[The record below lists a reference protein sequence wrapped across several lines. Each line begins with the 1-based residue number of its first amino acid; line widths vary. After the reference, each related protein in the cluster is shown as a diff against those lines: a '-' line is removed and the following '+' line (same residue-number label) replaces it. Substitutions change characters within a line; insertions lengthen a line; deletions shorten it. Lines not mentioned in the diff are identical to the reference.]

1 MKCDALKMSFIA
13 FVLSSVFAAPVS
25 AAELALQLETSLR
38 TDSNPFKFY
47 DNPPLGNPNPGP
59 VQQDLRA
66 GDSVTAA
73 SLLAGVLIPLA
84 SDQTRLILTGSLG
97 TERYKDYSQLNHR
110 EGGGDATLD
119 VSVADNL
126 LLQAHSGAG
135 KKLFQY
141 INGSLTDRDLVTSR
155 QTDLNAYWK
164 LMNDFQFNAGLY
176 RNQTN
181 YELAVN
187 QLYNNHEKGGQ
198 FFLRYTSPT
207 GSSVQAGIRQGEAQ
221 YTDRDLQQIADLD
234 QGYKERELAAD
245 IEWLYSTKTI
255 FSGHLGKIRR
265 EYHFDDSRDTYLT
278 NVVLRGTYHFSPSLR
293 FDLQVF
299 NRPYSL
305 IDPAIQYVT
314 ATGQRLDLSW
324 TYSPKWKMNLSYLHQ
339 NSEQQ
344 LIDRIIRARGYST
357 RNEKLQRF
365 GAGAVW
371 QFDPRWRVMLDGI
384 AERSNRD
391 EDGLRQSQRIIS
403 LALEYTFENQTGSAD
418 KLRLRRYQ
426 QHYSAAEGQ

>member
-1 MKCDALKMSFIA
+1 MKYRALKN
-13 FVLSSVFAAPVS
+13 SSVAIALISAFAGSSS

-38 TDSNPFKFY
+38 SDSNPLKFY
-47 DNPPLGNPNPGP
+47 DNPAPGGPGPGP
-59 VQQDLRA
+59 VQQEQRG
-66 GDSVTAA
+66 GDKVTGA
-73 SLLAGVLIPLA
+73 SLRAGVLIPLA

-97 TERYKDYSQLNHR
+97 SAHYKDYSQLNHR
-110 EGGGDATLD
+110 ESAGDATLD
-119 VSVADNL
+119 VSIANNV
-126 LLQAHSGAG
+126 LLQAHAGTG

-207 GSSVQAGIRQGEAQ
+207 GSSVQAGVRQGEAQ
-221 YTDRDLQQIADLD
+221 FTDRDFRQIADLD

-245 IEWLYSTKTI
+245 IEWLYSSKTV

-278 NVVLRGTYHFSPSLR
+278 NLVLRGTYHFSPSLR
-293 FDLQVF
+293 FDLQLF

-324 TYSPKWKMNLSYLHQ
+324 NYSPKWKMNLSYLHQ

-344 LIDRIIRARGYST
+344 LIERIVRARGYAT

-371 QFDPRWRVMLDGI
+371 QFDPRWRLMLDGI

-426 QHYSAAEGQ
+426 QHYSAVEGQ